1 MSDRPRHTGGP
12 TTEAI
17 QAIQRRTWIRG
28 IVVGVTVAVLLVLVG
43 WIGGSIANVVA
54 RTPAE
59 IAYDDL
65 RDSKDSTARSVERDG
80 VFVGLHWEGDTAVLV
95 ARGLP
100 EIDDDREF
108 AVWYV
113 RGDDDF
119 QRITAFRAPE
129 GEATVLLP
137 RLWEKGDVVALS
149 VEPEGGTSSGR
160 PVSKD
165 PIVEIQPEK

>member
-1 MSDRPRHTGGP
+1 MHTGGP

-65 RDSKDSTARSVERDG
+65 RESTDSTSRSVEQDG
-80 VFVGLHWEGDTAVLV
+80 VFLGLHWEGDTTVLV

-113 RGDDDF
+113 RGENDYE
-119 QRITAFRAPE
+119 RVTAFRAPQ

-137 RLWEKGDVVALS
+137 KRWEKGDVVALS
-149 VEPEGGTSSGR
+149 VEPEGGSSSGR
-160 PVSKD
+160 PVSKE
-165 PIVEIQPEK
+165 PLAEITPEK